1 MERIEELEQ
10 MAFNNLTGEQIMDE
24 LELINPKLR
33 EEYEKLMD
41 GN

>member
-1 MERIEELEQ
+1 MERIQELEQ
-10 MAFNNLTGEQIMDE
+10 MAFAEITGEQIMNE

-33 EEYEKLMD
+33 EEYEKLME